1 MVSHI
6 TRSEYAIHT
15 RMCRLPLGAGM
26 HGEIT
31 AYHVQL
37 PREQIGVG
45 FVANG
50 NEDAGEINLFL
61 LLCRERGLNLHAG
74 HAAVIAKHLI
84 KRAMPVQFDFAFL
97 CSLHQSALQ
106 NFLGAKTVAAVNQ
119 MHLGA
124 QVAQIE
130 RFLYRGIAAAYDR
143 HLLIA
148 IEESVAG
155 RASAN
160 AFAHKG

>member
-1 MVSHI
+1 
-6 TRSEYAIHT
+6 
-15 RMCRLPLGAGM
+15 
-26 HGEIT
+26 
-31 AYHVQL
+31 
-37 PREQIGVG
+37 
-45 FVANG
+45 
-50 NEDAGEINLFL
+50 
-61 LLCRERGLNLHAG
+61 
-74 HAAVIAKHLI
+74 
-84 KRAMPVQFDFAFL
+84 MPVQFDFAFL
-97 CSLHQSALQ
+97 CSLHQSVLQ

-155 RASAN
+155 RAGATPLPIKADSEGGLN
-160 AFAHKG
+160 IVPRRLWR